1 MRNIRVCVSLGC
13 CFFAMAILAGGETQK
28 ARPEIPKASL
38 DAGKLKN
45 ETRKAGL
52 WEITTTMT
60 WQKSPFMSG
69 TGGGMASNGTHAK
82 QVCLTQQMI
91 DEYGALLPQSRGN
104 CRVANK
110 KMMLGGI
117 TADWVCTGN
126 MPGTGALEST
136 WSDLEHAKGKVHF
149 VGIFQSGAE
158 TKPVEWTNETTLA
171 FKSEDCGSVRP
182 MALPEPRR

>member
-1 MRNIRVCVSLGC
+1 MRKIRVWVALSC
-13 CFFAMAILAGGETQK
+13 CLFATTIFAEAETQK
-28 ARPEIPKASL
+28 TRPELPKPTL
-38 DAGKLKN
+38 DAGKLKS

-60 WQKSPFMSG
+60 WQKSPFMPG
-69 TGGGMASNGTHAK
+69 AGGSMATNGTHSK

-110 KMMLGGI
+110 KMTLGSM
-117 TADWVCTGN
+117 TAEWVCTGN

-136 WSDLEHAKGKVHF
+136 WSDLEHAKGTVHF
-149 VGIFQSGAE
+149 VGTLHSGAE
-158 TKPVEWTNETTLA
+158 TKPVEWTNETILA
-171 FKSEDCGSVRP
+171 FKGENCGTVQP
-182 MALPEPRR
+182 MALQPTRR